1 MRSGIIRKT
10 TSYIMGV
17 PMNDMDI
24 NTPQMIYDRINS
36 SDEFELKNISFDDK
50 FSLSS
55 REQEAFFGEDALLSL
70 GIKKNIKEKVFK
82 K

>member
-50 FSLSS
+50 
-55 REQEAFFGEDALLSL
+55 
-70 GIKKNIKEKVFK
+70 NICPMVTVGYRDMEFLVDL
-82 K
+82 